1 MDKIEAARLLI
12 QSMGNNPDLDEA
24 KKMAAVM
31 LLEPEKEK
39 PNAKPAEKA
48 APKKRGRPALD
59 MGKIKALTEGGWS
72 VAKIADEMGIAE
84 DTVRKKQRE
93 LRGGTE

>member
-12 QSMGNNPDLDEA
+12 QSMGGNPDLDEA

-31 LLEPEKEK
+31 LLEPPAAK
-39 PNAKPAEKA
+39 PKVKPAEKA

-59 MGKIKALTEGGWS
+59 MGKLKALTEGGWS
-72 VAKIADEMGIAE
+72 VAKIADEMGVSEMTI
-84 DTVRKKQRE
+84 KQKQKE
-93 LRGGTE
+93 LKGGTE

>member
-39 PNAKPAEKA
+39 PKAKPAEKA

-59 MGKIKALTEGGWS
+59 LGKVKALTEGGWS
-72 VAKIADEMGIAE
+72 VAKIADEMGVSEVTI
-84 DTVRKKQRE
+84 KQKQKE
-93 LRGGTE
+93 LKGGTE

>member
-1 MDKIEAARLLI
+1 MDKITAARLLI

-31 LLEPEKEK
+31 LLEPEKPK
-39 PNAKPAEKA
+39 AKPAEKA

-59 MGKIKALTEGGWS
+59 MGKLKALTEGGWS
-72 VAKIADEMGIAE
+72 VAKIADEMGVSEMTI
-84 DTVRKKQRE
+84 KQKQKE
-93 LRGGTE
+93 LKGGTE